1 MASNYNDSTIVSMK
15 FLSHLRE
22 KSGMYG
28 FQLHNIQGL
37 WQQLKEV
44 VDNSADEALDPNKV
58 YPIDITFFVSKD
70 KSTYQCLIQDRGRGI
85 PVNKL
90 LACFTKEFTSGK
102 YRGEYG
108 GSSSGTFGIGSK
120 ASAALA
126 KIFIA
131 FTKRDDGFGYLRV
144 EKGVVKDSQTSS
156 KRIDKD
162 SSTIGTTVFL
172 QPDDTLF
179 TKINEMF
186 KDNVTGEETNGFKM
200 YLEKLEYY
208 SLFKNNIEITVRVVN
223 GLLKQKDLDIGSV
236 ALWKMMTNP
245 DAFGGTVEFKSDRG
259 VTPRAFVQRKFGL
272 SEVTWELGHLH
283 KDQTSPDDPLSYD
296 IDVFT
301 DEKSL
306 KGNNGIIAA
315 VNATPIVHPESS
327 HIYVLQQVIKDHLI
341 DAIEDAEKKAYF
353 ENKYKLP
360 LSGYISVGWLGAEFI
375 GQDKSRFEN
384 RQFEVC
390 YRQFL
395 RKAFKKISEESN
407 NVIWDRLWELIQENF
422 EIEYSKFSRTTY
434 KTGGDIKNLCYDL
447 KRQNSFFNCKLKNG
461 PLVKTELFITE
472 GDSAAGRVKSE
483 RNTATQAVLKLSGK
497 PKNGIRDDGVKLKTN
512 LVYADLCRIL
522 GVNRSDTNLDNL
534 RFDKIIILTDADAD
548 GYHIVALVIG
558 LLYRINPLILSEGHV
573 YISNPPLYSILQ
585 GSNVAYLRDISAL
598 DEARRIAYRALFDID
613 VKISGGKVVHLNK
626 NPDIFRDICMI
637 TDLIGSTVTRH
648 AELLNIPP
656 MVLEQLVHC
665 VDFLAENNVDCK
677 SIKQTLLA
685 KDVVWDK
692 ANEVVVLIYETDN
705 RSIEYR
711 IPLTRLQKTI
721 RDDILPAYE
730 RFHWK
735 DLELFITTKHS
746 DIFVEEPCTF
756 TMLYDLFTK
765 ISDPTHGLLRAR
777 RFKGLGEM
785 SPSAIKYTCIDPQ
798 TRCFTNI
805 RGLGDVGVIFKM
817 LGVDTDERKKLVNSG
832 LVEEVT
838 S

>member
-1 MASNYNDSTIVSMK
+1 MTDYGDTTIKSLSMCEQMR
-15 FLSHLRE
+15 LRP
-22 KSGMYG
+22 SMWG
-28 FQLHNIQGL
+28 FQVASIEGPLIQI
-37 WQQLKEV
+37 KEV
-44 VDNSADEALDPNKV
+44 YDNAADEALDPNKI
-58 YPIDITFFVSKD
+58 YPIDVTFFVAKD
-70 KSTYQCLIQDRGRGI
+70 KSTYQVLIRDHGRGI

-90 LACFTKEFTSGK
+90 LDCFTKEFTSGK
-102 YRGEYG
+102 YEGKYG
-108 GSSSGTFGIGSK
+108 GASTGTNGVGSK
-120 ASAALA
+120 ASAAFS
-126 KIFIA
+126 KIFCA
-131 FTKRDDGFGYLRV
+131 FTKRNDGFSYLRM
-144 EKGVVKDSQTSS
+144 EKGKVKDHVVT
-156 KRIDKD
+156 KTPDKD
-162 SSTIGTTVFL
+162 ASTVGTTVFL
-172 QPDDTLF
+172 QPDP
-179 TKINEMF
+179 EMF
-186 KDNVTGEETNGFKM
+186 AAISEMFGEPSKMETQNGFAIHVDRMGM
-200 YLEKLEYY
+200 Y
-208 SLFKNNIEITVRVVN
+208 SIFRKNVLVTIRTVQ
-223 GLLKQKDLDIGSV
+223 GLLKNTDLAKSPID
-236 ALWKMMTNP
+236 LWKYLTNLANFDTTEVYKTDLKMTP
-245 DAFGGTVEFKSDRG
+245 AAYVRSR
-259 VTPRAFVQRKFGL
+259 FGL
-272 SEVTWELGHLH
+272 GDPVWELPSLNKQSTGRE
-283 KDQTSPDDPLSYD
+283 DPLSYE
-296 IDVFT
+296 INVFT
-301 DEKSL
+301 DEKTL
-306 KGNNGIIAA
+306 KGVGGMVAA

-407 NVIWDRLWELIQENF
+407 NVIWDRLWELIQEHF

-613 VKISGGKVVHLNK
+613 VKISGGQIVHLNK

-665 VDFLAENNVDCK
+665 VDFLAENKVDCK

-692 ANEVVVLIYETDN
+692 SNEVVVLIYETDN

-721 RDDILPAYE
+721 RDDILPVYE

-805 RGLGDVGVIFKM
+805 RGLGDVSVIFKM

>member
-1 MASNYNDSTIVSMK
+1 MSSYNDSTIVSMK

-44 VDNSADEALDPNKV
+44 VDNSADEALDPSKV

-70 KSTYQCLIQDRGRGI
+70 KSMYQCIIQDKGRGI

-90 LACFTKEFTSGK
+90 ADCFTKEFTSGK

-108 GSSSGTFGIGSK
+108 GTSSGTFGIGSK
-120 ASAALA
+120 ASAALS

-144 EKGVVKDSQTSS
+144 EKGVVKTFETKN

-162 SSTIGTTVFL
+162 ASTIGTTVFL
-172 QPDDTLF
+172 QPDDTMF
-179 TKINEMF
+179 TRINEMF
-186 KDNVTGEETNGFKM
+186 KDNVTGEDTKGINI
-200 YLEKLEYY
+200 YLSKLEYY
-208 SLFKNNIEITVRVVN
+208 SLFKNNIEITVRVVD
-223 GLLKQKDLDIGSV
+223 GLLKPKDFELDSV
-236 ALWKMMTNP
+236 ELWKKLTNP
-245 DAFGGTVEFKSDRG
+245 EAFGGEIIFKSDRNT
-259 VTPRAFVQRKFGL
+259 TPRMFVQNKFGL
-272 SEVTWELGHLH
+272 KDVTWELPCLKKESTG
-283 KDQTSPDDPLSYD
+283 SEDPLAYYID
-296 IDVFT
+296 IFT
-301 DEKSL
+301 DDKTL
-306 KGNNGIIAA
+306 RGNGGVIAA
-315 VNATPIVHPESS
+315 VNATPIVHPDSS
-327 HIYVLQQVIKDHLI
+327 HIYALQQVIKDHLV
-341 DAIEDAEKKAYF
+341 DALDDPEKIAYF
-353 ENKYKLP
+353 ENKYRLP
-360 LSGYISVGWLGAEFI
+360 ISGYISVGWIGAEFI

-395 RKAFKKISEESN
+395 RKALKKISEETN
-407 NVIWDRLWELIQENF
+407 NTIWDRLWELIHENF
-422 EIEYSKFSRTTY
+422 EIEYSKFSRTAY

-461 PLVKTELFITE
+461 ALVKTELFITE

-483 RNTATQAVLKLSGK
+483 RNTSNQAVLKLSGK
-497 PKNGIRDDGVKLKTN
+497 PKNGIRDDGVKLKAN
-512 LVYADLCRIL
+512 LVYSDLCRIL

-558 LLYRINPLILSEGHV
+558 LLYRINPLILEEGHV

-585 GSNVAYLRDISAL
+585 GSNVAYLRDIEAL
-598 DEARRIAYRALFDID
+598 EEARRIAYRALFDID
-613 VKISGGKVVHLNK
+613 VVVNGKTKVHINK
-626 NPDIFRDICMI
+626 NVDIFRDICMI
-637 TDLIGSTVTRH
+637 TDMIGGTVTRH
-648 AELLNIPP
+648 AELLNIPS

-665 VDFLAENNVDCK
+665 VDYISEAKVNCDKIRDILM
-677 SIKQTLLA
+677 A

-692 ANEVVVLIYETDN
+692 KNEVIVLVYETEN

-721 RDDILPAYE
+721 KENLLPVFE

-735 DLELFITTKHS
+735 DIDLFITSKHS

-756 TMLYDLFTK
+756 TMLYDLFRK

-785 SPSAIKYTCIDPQ
+785 SPSSIKCTCIDPQ

-805 RGLGDVGVIFKM
+805 RGLGDVEVIFKM
-817 LGVDTDERKKLVNSG
+817 LGVDTDERKKLITSG
-832 LVEEVT
+832 LVEEV
-838 S
+838 